1 MSRRGAWPRGLL
13 LVFAALLA
21 VLLLIGAWTGWQWWY
36 RPGMDQLLAHQLPV
50 SQTHSNEQL
59 QITWLGVSTLLI
71 SDGETTLLTDPFVS
85 RPPLAQVLLNR
96 PLKPDAEVV
105 DRLFEKLGLQRI
117 QAILVGHSHYDH
129 IMDVGLIGARS
140 GALLVGSA
148 SSVNIALG
156 HGLPEAQTLQIEADT
171 PIQIGEFSITF
182 IPARHAGATG
192 GRPLGDVEKPLAS
205 PARGSDYK
213 QGGSYSILIAH
224 PRAKLLYHG
233 CAGFIPGALQPY
245 SADAVL
251 LGIALLPELNTY
263 LEQVVDAV
271 GAQTVIP
278 VHWDDFTRP
287 LDAPLEPLPFVVK
300 VDQFFE
306 QMREQRPDLRILT
319 LPLAQPVVWPPE

>member
-1 MSRRGAWPRGLL
+1 M
-13 LVFAALLA
+13 
-21 VLLLIGAWTGWQWWY
+21 
-36 RPGMDQLLAHQLPV
+36 
-50 SQTHSNEQL
+50 
-59 QITWLGVSTLLI
+59 
-71 SDGETTLLTDPFVS
+71 
-85 RPPLAQVLLNR
+85 
-96 PLKPDAEVV
+96 
-105 DRLFEKLGLQRI
+105 
-117 QAILVGHSHYDH
+117 
-129 IMDVGLIGARS
+129 IGARS

-233 CAGFIPGALQPY
+233 SAGFIPGALQPY